1 MYLYATRQLNPSVK
15 RSPSNMKSTA
25 LFALMLG
32 LFLTLGLSDSYAQKQ
47 APMKTPIRAGLK
59 VGGDGKVHETK
70 DQWKKLLAPEEY
82 QVMFEEGTERPFT
95 GKLLNEHTH
104 GVFLCN
110 ACKYPLFA
118 SETKFESGT
127 GWPSFYQPISKKA
140 VDELT
145 DADGS
150 RTEVRCE
157 RCGAHL
163 GHVFNDGP
171 KPTGLRYCMNSVAL
185 DFKKQ

>member
-1 MYLYATRQLNPSVK
+1 MT
-15 RSPSNMKSTA
+15 
-25 LFALMLG
+25 LFTPNA
-32 LFLTLGLSDSYAQKQ
+32 FAQKQ
-47 APMKTPIRAGLK
+47 VAAGIPIRKGLQ
-59 VGGDGKVHETK
+59 VGKDGRVHESK
-70 DQWKKLLAPEEY
+70 AGWKKILAPEEY

-95 GKLLNEHTH
+95 GKLLNEHAH

-110 ACKYPLFA
+110 ACKYPVFKSDA
-118 SETKFESGT
+118 KFESGT
-127 GWPSFYQPISKKA
+127 GWPSFYQPLSKKA
-140 VDELT
+140 VQELT

-171 KPTGLRYCMNSVAL
+171 QPTGLRYCMNSVAL
-185 DFKKQ
+185 DFKKE